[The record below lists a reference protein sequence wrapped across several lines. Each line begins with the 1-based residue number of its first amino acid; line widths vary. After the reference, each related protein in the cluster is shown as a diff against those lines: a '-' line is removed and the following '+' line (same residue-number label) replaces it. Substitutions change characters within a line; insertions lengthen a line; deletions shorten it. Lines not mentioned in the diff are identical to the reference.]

1 MIGGAGYLASRGAA
15 RADQEAPVAPQAT
28 GGQVD
33 LVSKLQDLKTLMDQG
48 VLTTDEFQAAK
59 RKLLAG

>member
-1 MIGGAGYLASRGAA
+1 MIGGAGYVAGRGAA
-15 RADQEAPVAPQAT
+15 ASAPPAA
-28 GGQVD
+28 GGRVD
-33 LVSKLQDLKTLMDQG
+33 LVSKLQDLKTLMDEG

>member
-1 MIGGAGYLASRGAA
+1 MIGGAGYRAGCGAV
-15 RADQEAPVAPQAT
+15 PPAT
-28 GGQVD
+28 GGRVD